1 MILYVLDQNFKT
13 VEVIDSLIS
22 LIWTDKYDEAGEVE
36 VETSAIGRY
45 WNAFQPNYYL
55 WLKESEHLMIIEDR
69 EITTDYEKGITIKV
83 TGRSLESILERR
95 IVWGQTIFKN
105 KSVKDIISDLLKQS
119 IISPSDSQRKI
130 PNFIL
135 GEFQNG
141 SQGAMMTKVDAQY
154 TGDDLYTVIKTLCQA
169 CGIGFSIVLNDQN
182 QFVFNLYEGE
192 DHTYNQFKNP
202 YIVFSP
208 TQNNIT
214 STDYLDSEK
223 TKRTVALVLGEG
235 EGAER
240 KAWTTQADSENAPV
254 GLLRRELYV
263 DARDISTQTE
273 EGEVISEDEYNQ
285 MLDTRGKEK
294 LAENI
299 ATTAFDGQ
307 VDALVTYEYK
317 KDYFL
322 GDIVQVVNELG
333 MELNLRVKE
342 YIYSQDVN
350 GITYY
355 PSFATY
361 DGSKTI

>member
-1 MILYVLDQNFKT
+1 MILYVLNKEFKT
-13 VEVIDSLIS
+13 VEIIDSLIG
-22 LIWTDKYDEAGEVE
+22 LIWTDRYDEAGEIE
-36 VETSAIGRY
+36 IETSANPAY
-45 WNAFQPNYYL
+45 WNAFQPDYYL
-55 WLKESEHLMIIEDR
+55 WLKDSEHLMIIEDR
-69 EITTDYEKGITIKV
+69 EITTDYEKGVTIKI

-105 KSVKDIISDLLKQS
+105 KSVKDIICDLLNQS
-119 IISPSDSQRKI
+119 IISPSDSARKI

-141 SQGAMMTKVDAQY
+141 TEGAMMTKVDAQY
-154 TGDDLYTVIKTLCQA
+154 TGDDLYTVVKTLCQA
-169 CGIGFSIVLNDQN
+169 CGIGFKILLNSSN
-182 QFVFNLYEGE
+182 QFVFDLYEGT
-192 DHTYNQFKNP
+192 DHTYDQFKNP
-202 YIVFSP
+202 YIIFSP
-208 TQNNIT
+208 SQNNIT

-223 TKRTVALVLGEG
+223 TKKTVALVLGEG

-263 DARDISTQTE
+263 DARDISSQTE
-273 EGEVISEDEYNQ
+273 EGEDISAEEYNQ

-307 VDALVTYEYK
+307 VDALLTYEYK

>member
-1 MILYVLDQNFKT
+1 MVLYVLDKEFRT
-13 VEVIDSLIS
+13 VETIDSLIS
-22 LIWTDKYDEAGEVE
+22 LIWTDRYDEAGEVE
-36 VETSAIGRY
+36 IETAAIKRY
-45 WNAFQPNYYL
+45 WDAFQPDYYL

-69 EITTDYEKGITIKV
+69 EITTDYEKGITIKI
-83 TGRSLESILERR
+83 TGRSLESLLERR
-95 IVWGQTIFKN
+95 IVWGQTIFKD
-105 KSVKDIISDLLKQS
+105 KSVKDIISDLLNQA
-119 IISPSDSQRKI
+119 IISPSDSERKVS
-130 PNFIL
+130 NFVL
-135 GEFQNG
+135 GDFQNG
-141 SQGAMMTKVDAQY
+141 TEGAMMTKVDAQY
-154 TGDDLYTVIKTLCQA
+154 TGDDLYTVVKTLCQA
-169 CGIGFSIVLNDQN
+169 CGIGFKVILNADN
-182 QFVFNLYEGE
+182 QFVFDLYEGT
-192 DHTYNQFKNP
+192 DHTYDQFKNP

-208 TQNNIT
+208 SQNNIT

-235 EGAER
+235 EGADR
-240 KAWTTQADSENAPV
+240 KAWTVQANSKNAPV
-254 GLLRRELYV
+254 GLSRRELYV

-273 EGEVISEDEYNQ
+273 EGKTISDTEYNQ
-285 MLDTRGKEK
+285 MLETRGKEK

-307 VDALVTYEYK
+307 VDALLTYEYK

-342 YIYSQDVN
+342 YIYSQDQN

-361 DGSKTI
+361 DGSTTI